1 MYNLSTLP
9 TSAICDVQKEHEQ
22 AAFKWQKEF
31 KTLNLTVIWVNEH
44 PIFLCAMTN
53 NNAGK

>member
-1 MYNLSTLP
+1 MSKKSMNRQPLNG
-9 TSAICDVQKEHEQ
+9 K
-22 AAFKWQKEF
+22 KEF